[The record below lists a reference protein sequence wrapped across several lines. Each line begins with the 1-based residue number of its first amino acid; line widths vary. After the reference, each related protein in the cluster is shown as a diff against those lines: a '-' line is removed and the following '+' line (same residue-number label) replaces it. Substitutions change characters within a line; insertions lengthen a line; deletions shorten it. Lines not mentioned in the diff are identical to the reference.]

1 MEIINKTITTTIEVP
16 AGAKILNIIQEND
29 IVMIEFAPK
38 FKEGDFLYSHAYDQ
52 ETILIFKKIYN
63 NRLYYYVS
71 MENSNSLNLCE
82 LNYWINI
89 DDFRLATE
97 VEKQQLL
104 YIMKKNGKQWNAEKL
119 RIEDIPQPKFKKGD
133 KVRIKKGI
141 SSKTNDNVDLSFA
154 EGMDILIGKTMTVDR
169 YTYCNNYV
177 KCEEI
182 CWSFLEEWLEPY
194 EELKEGDLVIF
205 WDKDKKLARIRL
217 YNEYIGGKHYDNTG
231 WYWENAIKFESKE
244 QFEKLLKG
252 EI

>member
-38 FKEGDFLYSHAYDQ
+38 FKEGDFLYSHAYDK
-52 ETILIFKKIYN
+52 ETILIFKKIYK

-119 RIEDIPQPKFKKGD
+119 CIEDIPQPKFKKGD
-133 KVRIKKGI
+133 KVRIKDGV
-141 SSKTNDNVDLSFA
+141 SSKTHNNIGPVFMKD
-154 EGMDILIGKTMTVDR
+154 MDDLIGKTMTVDR
-169 YTYCNNYV
+169 YTDDNNYV
-177 KCEEI
+177 ECDGIKWVFSED
-182 CWSFLEEWLEPY
+182 WLEPY
-194 EELKEGDLVIF
+194 VEELKKGDLAIF
-205 WDKDKKLARIRL
+205 WESCKEYSRIRL
-217 YNEYIGGKHYDNTG
+217 YIHRTIEGYHDHMGMT
-231 WYWENAIKFESKE
+231 WVNAIKFISKE
-244 QFEKLLKG
+244 QFIEHIK
-252 EI
+252 E